1 MSNKQASDESLNEM
15 ISNYRVEQQK
25 AQILFDDRKNSLV
38 NSAKEYV
45 NSQKELTAL
54 ERARQLRAE
63 AAEAAEAAES
73 SSAAGAELELEA

>member
-1 MSNKQASDESLNEM
+1 
-15 ISNYRVEQQK
+15 
-25 AQILFDDRKNSLV
+25 V

-63 AAEAAEAAES
+63 AAEADEAAKAS
-73 SSAAGAELELEA
+73 TGGAELELEA